1 MKRICFLAVLML
13 LTFFVSAQNKTDKE
27 GRRQGQWIDYHDN
40 GKIKSKGSFVNGFP
54 VGEFIYFN
62 ERGVLCAK
70 SVYSENRIDASTEI
84 YSENGNVVAKGF
96 YKNKKRNGEWQYF
109 DEIQGITILIETYQN
124 GILDGRWISYYKTG
138 EPQFEGQYK
147 NGVKVGKWITYNP
160 EGGVISVDMHEEENF
175 NAPEL
180 EGVELY

>member
-1 MKRICFLAVLML
+1 MKRIYFLAVLML
-13 LTFFVSAQNKTDKE
+13 LSMVVSAQNKTDKE

-62 ERGVLCAK
+62 EKGVLYAK
-70 SVYSENRIDASTEI
+70 SVYSENRIDATTEI

-96 YKNKKRNGEWQYF
+96 YKNKKRNGEWLYF
-109 DEIQGITILIETYQN
+109 DENQGVTILIENYLN
-124 GILDGRWISYYKTG
+124 GVLNGRWISYYKTG

-147 NGVKVGKWITYNP
+147 NGIKVGKWTTYDP
-160 EGGVISVDMHEEENF
+160 EGGVISVDNYEEENF